1 MTRPMHLTTHRWI
14 QGFVGRHLTWASV
27 ALALIAIAFALHAEE
42 ARSHF
47 DIKAQPLAEALMA
60 FGAQAGASVVAPTEL
75 TVGKTSNPVSG
86 ELTIKDALSRM
97 LQGTGLGFEATAN
110 RTIVIVRRPVRARSS
125 PVNHRIDPIECPRA
139 YGAGGADVRSSV

>member
-1 MTRPMHLTTHRWI
+1 MTKPMHLTTQRWI
-14 QGFVGRHLTWASV
+14 QGFVGRHLTLTSV
-27 ALALIAIAFALHAEE
+27 ALVLIGITFALHAAE
-42 ARSHF
+42 ANSHF

-60 FGAQAGASVVAPTEL
+60 LGAQAGASVVAPAEL

-110 RTIVIVRRPVRARSS
+110 RTIVIVRTPARAVRPVKSS
-125 PVNHRIDPIECPRA
+125 H
-139 YGAGGADVRSSV
+139 

>member
-1 MTRPMHLTTHRWI
+1 MTKPMHLTTQRWI
-14 QGFVGRHLTWASV
+14 QGFVGRHLTLTCV
-27 ALALIAIAFALHAEE
+27 ALVLIGITFALHAAE
-42 ARSHF
+42 ASSHF

-60 FGAQAGASVVAPTEL
+60 LGAQAGASVVAPTEL

-110 RTIVIVRRPVRARSS
+110 RTIVIVRTPARAVHPVKSS
-125 PVNHRIDPIECPRA
+125 H
-139 YGAGGADVRSSV
+139 